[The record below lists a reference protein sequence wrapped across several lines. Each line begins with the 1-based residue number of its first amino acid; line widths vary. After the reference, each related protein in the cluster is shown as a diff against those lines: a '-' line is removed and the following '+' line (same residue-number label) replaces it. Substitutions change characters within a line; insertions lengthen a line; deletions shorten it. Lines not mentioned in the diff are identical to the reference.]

1 MNKKIIG
8 IAGGSASGKSTFAN
22 YLYTDLAQHS
32 NVKLIAM
39 DSYFKPEN
47 ELPLA
52 FGKDKKQYRDYNCP
66 ESFDFEKLKNDIK
79 EARSIFDIV
88 IIEGLLTLYD
98 DEIYK
103 MCNLSI
109 FIDCPADIRI
119 IRRIKRNISWGLSL
133 EDITDVYLNLVRYR
147 HMEFVEPTKTK
158 ADVLIDSSVGISQKD
173 IKTIIDKVITTGE

>member
-66 ESFDFEKLKNDIK
+66 ESFDFEL
-79 EARSIFDIV
+79 
-88 IIEGLLTLYD
+88 
-98 DEIYK
+98 
-103 MCNLSI
+103 
-109 FIDCPADIRI
+109 
-119 IRRIKRNISWGLSL
+119 
-133 EDITDVYLNLVRYR
+133 
-147 HMEFVEPTKTK
+147 
-158 ADVLIDSSVGISQKD
+158 
-173 IKTIIDKVITTGE
+173 

>member
-22 YLYTDLAQHS
+22 YLYTDLS
-32 NVKLIAM
+32 RYGNVRVFAM
-39 DSYFKPEN
+39 DSYYKPEN

-52 FGKDKKQYRDYNCP
+52 FGKNNKQYRDYNCP
-66 ESFDFEKLKNDIK
+66 QSFNLQKLKKDIQ
-79 EARSIFDIV
+79 EATSVFDIV

-103 MCNLSI
+103 MCSLTI

-119 IRRIKRNISWGLSL
+119 IRRIKRNISWGLNL
-133 EDITDVYLNLVRYR
+133 EDITDVYHNLVRYR
-147 HMEFVEPTKTK
+147 HTEFVEPTKTK
-158 ADVLIDSSVGISQKD
+158 ADIIIDSSVGFSQND
-173 IKTIIDKVITTGE
+173 VKTIIDKVIGKKK